1 MTRLLFVAGLLFFPI
16 PACASLNGSELGLIW
31 AIPFAGILLS
41 IALFPLFAPQFWHH
55 NFGKI
60 SLAWA
65 LAFLLPCGFQ
75 FGLPETAAQLAH
87 TLLRE
92 YIPFIIVLFALY
104 TVAGGVCVRGSLHG
118 TPGTNTA
125 LLGIG
130 TVLASWMGT
139 TGAAMLLIRPV
150 IRANDNRKHKAHVI
164 IFFIFLVANVGGAL
178 TPLGDPPLFVGFIKG
193 VDFFWTTSHLLL
205 PTVLLSV
212 VLLGVFY
219 TLDRYY
225 FKHREEEFAASKDLT
240 PDSPI
245 YIQGKINFL
254 LLGFIVLAVL
264 LSGFWS
270 PSVSWSVLGNELQL
284 QSLTRDALLV
294 GIAIT
299 SLKLTPKEARSGNE
313 FAWAPMV
320 EVGKLFLGI
329 FLTIIP
335 VVAILEAG
343 NEGALHAVVDVVSTP
358 EGQPIDVLYF
368 WLTGALSAFLD
379 NAPTYLVFFNVA
391 GGDPSV
397 LMGPLAGTLTAI
409 SAGAV
414 YMGAMTY
421 IGNAPNFMVKAIA
434 EHSGIRMPSFFGY
447 MAWSIGILIPSFVLL
462 TVLFFS

>member
-1 MTRLLFVAGLLFFPI
+1 
-16 PACASLNGSELGLIW
+16 
-31 AIPFAGILLS
+31 
-41 IALFPLFAPQFWHH
+41 
-55 NFGKI
+55 
-60 SLAWA
+60 
-65 LAFLLPCGFQ
+65 
-75 FGLPETAAQLAH
+75 
-87 TLLRE
+87 
-92 YIPFIIVLFALY
+92 
-104 TVAGGVCVRGSLHG
+104 
-118 TPGTNTA
+118 
-125 LLGIG
+125 
-130 TVLASWMGT
+130 MGT

-164 IFFIFLVANVGGAL
+164 IFFIFLVANIGGAL

-193 VDFFWTTSHLLL
+193 VDFFWTTSRLFL

-212 VLLGVFY
+212 VLLGFFY

-240 PDSPI
+240 PNSPI
-245 YIQGKINFL
+245 YIQGKVNFL

-264 LSGFWS
+264 LSGFWR
-270 PSVSWSVLGNELQL
+270 PSVSWSVLGNELRL
-284 QSLTRDALLV
+284 QNLTRDALLV

-313 FAWAPMV
+313 FTWAPML

-343 NEGALHAVVDVVSTP
+343 NEGALHAVLDVVSTA

-368 WLTGALSAFLD
+368 WITGALSAFLD